1 PALARC
7 GTERSRAIGDRHRHP
22 SQRPPRAWSLSQ
34 GTRRGHGR
42 VSRCEADGSR
52 SPRPRL
58 DRRRQARRLLG
69 APSAPMGSRGR
80 HCHLARGGRLRE
92 RRRRQGRDARQG
104 QHRRRQRD
112 HPAEIAQASQG
123 RRPRVRLSGAPE
135 RAPVRGA
142 NRQKGGALSGNSAL
156 RLPFCLSNYSVKL
169 TGGKAADSQRQPEM
183 AAPVY
188 KVKLTRPQ
196 VFLWRMSLFLILAI
210 LLAIILD
217 GQTQQLRHS
226 FMANPGLNTLIIG
239 TLIVGVVY
247 SFRQVLRLYPEINW
261 VNNFRISDP
270 ASSNEKTTPVLL
282 APMAT
287 MLRDRTGH
295 LSLAAGS
302 MRSLLDSVASRLDEQ
317 RETTRYLVGLLVF
330 LGLLGTFW
338 GLLQTVSSVGATIGA
353 LDTNVGENVMLFDQL
368 KEGLAGPLKGMGTA
382 FSCSMFGLAGSLIL
396 GFLDLQAGH
405 AQGRFYNELEDWLSG
420 ITELQP
426 ADAAAAGA
434 MPPQLRYALM
444 DMQRSLSDLSEKVE
458 LKMLNDNTGDAVK
471 DLAQGVD
478 KLIRQMRAE
487 QK

>member
-1 PALARC
+1 
-7 GTERSRAIGDRHRHP
+7 
-22 SQRPPRAWSLSQ
+22 
-34 GTRRGHGR
+34 
-42 VSRCEADGSR
+42 
-52 SPRPRL
+52 
-58 DRRRQARRLLG
+58 
-69 APSAPMGSRGR
+69 M
-80 HCHLARGGRLRE
+80 
-92 RRRRQGRDARQG
+92 
-104 QHRRRQRD
+104 
-112 HPAEIAQASQG
+112 
-123 RRPRVRLSGAPE
+123 
-135 RAPVRGA
+135 APV
-142 NRQKGGALSGNSAL
+142 
-156 RLPFCLSNYSVKL
+156 
-169 TGGKAADSQRQPEM
+169 T
-183 AAPVY
+183 Y

-226 FMANPGLNTLIIG
+226 FMANPGLNALIIG
-239 TLIVGVVY
+239 VLVVGIVY
-247 SFRQVLRLYPEINW
+247 AFRQVLRLYPEINW

-270 ASSNEKTTPVLL
+270 GITSDKTTPTLL

-287 MLRDRTGH
+287 MLKDRTGH
-295 LSLAAGS
+295 LSLATGA

-353 LDTNVGENVMLFDQL
+353 LDTNAGESVMLFDQL

-420 ITELQP
+420 ITELQL
-426 ADAAAAGA
+426 ADTPGAGA
-434 MPPQLRYALM
+434 GAGVAPQVRYALL
-444 DMQRSLSDLSEKVE
+444 DMQRSLADLNDKVE
-458 LKMLNDNTGDAVK
+458 HKMLTDNTGEAVK
-471 DLAQGVD
+471 DLAAGVD

-487 QK
+487 QKVVREWADEQAQQQHELATVLRQITDKAKIPVREERK